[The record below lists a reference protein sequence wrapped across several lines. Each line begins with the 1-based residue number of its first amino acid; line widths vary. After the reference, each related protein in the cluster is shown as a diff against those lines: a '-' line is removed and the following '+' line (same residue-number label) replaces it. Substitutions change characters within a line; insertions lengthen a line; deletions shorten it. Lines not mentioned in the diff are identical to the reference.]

1 MLLSTAIDQYI
12 TSLAGARA
20 DATVKWYQNRLTT
33 LLRYCGDRPVDQ
45 ITIEDLESYRATI
58 AKGHSPYT
66 THGHCR
72 ATRALWKW
80 LRKRGHVP
88 SNIALEVQLPRL
100 PSNPP
105 KHIARD
111 DIARLLNVAKRTRDR
126 AIILILASSG
136 CRVGGLAHLT
146 REEID
151 LEHGIILCHEKF
163 DRANTYYLTKEAIAA
178 LRTWIEENPTGPLWT
193 SNTGG
198 SLTESGIYQI
208 LKRLAKR
215 AGLEEHRW
223 NPHAFRHQKAREL
236 LENGASLADVANI
249 LNHRDESVTARFYA
263 RWTNEE
269 VHKRFQ
275 QFSQQTYETN
285 GEDEK

>member
-1 MLLSTAIDQYI
+1 MLLSTAIEQYV

-20 DATVKWYQNRLTT
+20 DATVKWYQNRLSA
-33 LLRYCGDRPVDQ
+33 LLRHVGDTPVDQ
-45 ITIEDLESYRATI
+45 ITIEDLESYRAAI
-58 AKGHSPYT
+58 ARGRSPYT

-111 DIARLLNVAKRTRDR
+111 DIARLLNAATRNRDR
-126 AIILILASSG
+126 AIILVLASSG

-163 DRANTYYLTKEAIAA
+163 DRVNTYYLTEEAITA
-178 LRTWIEENPTGPLWT
+178 LRAWLEENPTGPVWQ
-193 SNTGG
+193 SNKGG
-198 SLTESGIYQI
+198 PLSESGIYQL

-215 AGLEEHRW
+215 AGLDGRW

-249 LNHRDESVTARFYA
+249 LNHRDESITARFYA
-263 RWTNEE
+263 RWTKEE
-269 VHKRFQ
+269 VHNRFD
-275 QFSQQTYETN
+275 QFSQQSYETN
-285 GEDEK
+285 GEETS